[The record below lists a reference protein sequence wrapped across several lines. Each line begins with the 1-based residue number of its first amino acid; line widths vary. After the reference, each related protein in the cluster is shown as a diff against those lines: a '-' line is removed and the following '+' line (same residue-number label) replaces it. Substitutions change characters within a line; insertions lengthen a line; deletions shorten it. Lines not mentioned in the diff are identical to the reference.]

1 MGRYPWLSNSVLAR
15 NGRRVPC
22 RRGVTK
28 DQNPWEPR
36 DSTACRQKTGF
47 PKYNFGARYQRHTR
61 TQKGRGYNVNSSRK
75 IRNHES
81 RYPREGADVSIFS
94 MPIYP

>member
-47 PKYNFGARYQRHTR
+47 QSIILEPGTNVI
-61 TQKGRGYNVNSSRK
+61 RGHRRV
-75 IRNHES
+75 E
-81 RYPREGADVSIFS
+81 DTT
-94 MPIYP
+94 